1 MVLFQIHDTDNM
13 MNRRLFLKRTC
24 GGVLLLAASPS
35 LISCDQQ
42 QRPVRFGVVTDL
54 HYSRR
59 EPYGTRYFPQ
69 TMEKLKEAIKVFNNS
84 NLDFVIELGDL
95 KDQDN
100 VPQRE
105 QTITYLDEIEKEFQT
120 FRGPVYH
127 VLGNH
132 DMDSISKEDFL
143 QHTSNH
149 GDADKKTY
157 YSFTCNNI
165 KFIVLDANHNP
176 DGTPYDKGNFDW
188 TKAFI
193 PKDQIQW
200 LQEELKDKN
209 KPILIFIHQLLDSF
223 SDISKALCV
232 GNADEVVPLLE
243 ENGNILAVFQGHHHP
258 GHYSFRNNIH
268 YWTMKGMIEGEL
280 PGNNSF
286 AVVEIGVNNNIR
298 IDGFFNCEDKELNRT
313 V

>member
-1 MVLFQIHDTDNM
+1 
-13 MNRRLFLKRTC
+13 MNRRLFLQKAC

-35 LISCDQQ
+35 LISCDRQQ
-42 QRPVRFGVVTDL
+42 HPVRFGIVTDL

-69 TMEKLKEAIKVFNNS
+69 TMDKLKEAIKVFNQS

-120 FRGPVYH
+120 FQGPVYH

-132 DMDSISKEDFL
+132 DMDSISKDDFL

-157 YSFTCNNI
+157 YSFTFNGL
-165 KFIVLDANHNP
+165 KFIVLDANHNQ
-176 DGTPYDKGNFDW
+176 DGAPYDKGNFDW

-193 PKDQIQW
+193 PKEQVMW
-200 LQEELKDKN
+200 LQGELKEKN
-209 KPILIFIHQLLDSF
+209 KPIIIFIHQLLDRF
-223 SDISKALCV
+223 SDIGKELCV
-232 GNADEVVPLLE
+232 SNADDIVPLLE
-243 ENGNILAVFQGHHHP
+243 ENGNVLAVFQGHHHA

-268 YWTMKGMIEGEL
+268 YWTMKGMIEGNL
-280 PGNNSF
+280 PDNNSF
-286 AVVEIGVNNNIR
+286 AVVEIDPQNNIH
-298 IDGFFNCEDKELNRT
+298 IDGFYNCEDKDLNRNL
-313 V
+313 

>member
-1 MVLFQIHDTDNM
+1 
-13 MNRRLFLKRTC
+13 MNRRLFLQKAC

-35 LISCDQQ
+35 LISCDRQQ
-42 QRPVRFGVVTDL
+42 HPVRFGIVTDL

-69 TMEKLKEAIKVFNNS
+69 TMDKLKEAINVFNNS

-120 FRGPVYH
+120 FQGPVYH

-149 GDADKKTY
+149 GDANKKSY
-157 YSFTCNNI
+157 YSFTFNDL
-165 KFIVLDANHNP
+165 KFIVLDANHNL

-193 PKDQIQW
+193 PQEQIVW
-200 LQEELKDKN
+200 LQRELKEKD
-209 KPILIFIHQLLDSF
+209 KPIIIFIHQLLDRF
-223 SDISKALCV
+223 SDIGKELCV
-232 GNADEVVPLLE
+232 SNADEIVPLLE
-243 ENGNILAVFQGHHHP
+243 ENGNVLAVFQGHHHA

-268 YWTMKGMIEGEL
+268 YWTMKGMIEGNL
-280 PGNNSF
+280 PDNNSF
-286 AVVEIGVNNNIR
+286 AVVEIDAQNNIH
-298 IDGFFNCEDKELNRT
+298 IGGFYNCEDKDLNYIT

>member
-1 MVLFQIHDTDNM
+1 MVLFQIHETDNM

-165 KFIVLDANHNP
+165 KFIVLDADIGLQRVGHDVHP
-176 DGTPYDKGNFDW
+176 RIRRDRGWDTLDQDLIQDRFVRDQVVGRQGVFDV
-188 TKAFI
+188 
-193 PKDQIQW
+193 
-200 LQEELKDKN
+200 
-209 KPILIFIHQLLDSF
+209 LLR
-223 SDISKALCV
+223 V
-232 GNADEVVPLLE
+232 GNDGKAGDLAAGAAGRRDGDEAGGE
-243 ENGNILAVFQGHHHP
+243 CRIHIP
-258 GHYSFRNNIH
+258 GKFPHRL
-268 YWTMKGMIEGEL
+268 G
-280 PGNNSF
+280 
-286 AVVEIGVNNNIR
+286 
-298 IDGFFNCEDKELNRT
+298 
-313 V
+313 

>member
-1 MVLFQIHDTDNM
+1 
-13 MNRRLFLKRTC
+13 MNRRLFLQKAC

-35 LISCDQQ
+35 LISCDRQQ
-42 QRPVRFGVVTDL
+42 HPVRFGIVTDL

-69 TMEKLKEAIKVFNNS
+69 TMDKLKEAIKVFNQS

-120 FRGPVYH
+120 FQGPVYH

-132 DMDSISKEDFL
+132 DMDSISKDDFL

-157 YSFTCNNI
+157 YSFTFNGL
-165 KFIVLDANHNP
+165 KFIVLDANHNL
-176 DGTPYDKGNFDW
+176 DGAPYDKGNFDW

-193 PKDQIQW
+193 PKEQVMW
-200 LQEELKDKN
+200 LQGELKEKN
-209 KPILIFIHQLLDSF
+209 KPIIIFIHQLLDRF
-223 SDISKALCV
+223 SDIGKELCV
-232 GNADEVVPLLE
+232 SNADDIVPLLE
-243 ENGNILAVFQGHHHP
+243 ENGNVLAVFQGHHHA

-268 YWTMKGMIEGEL
+268 YWTMKGMIEGNL
-280 PGNNSF
+280 PDNNSF
-286 AVVEIGVNNNIR
+286 AVVEIDPQNNIH
-298 IDGFFNCEDKELNRT
+298 IDGFYNCEDKDLNRFM